1 MAKNKIS
8 VCLASYNGIN
18 YIKEQIESILA
29 LISLEDEVIVCD
41 DASTD
46 STCGIIKSFNDSRI
60 KLIKNNTNLGPV
72 KTFERALS
80 YAKGEYIFLSDQD
93 DIWEA
98 EKVEKTLK
106 IFEENPDLLMVHHTL
121 SLIDSEGNIIS
132 QNWNPLSEGKVSRLS
147 FLFRQLIKG
156 QIWGCAAAFKG
167 SLLSGLLPFP
177 KYVYAHDHW
186 LAVVSAVKGD
196 VYLLNQPLVRH
207 RIHQNNVTPK
217 KGLSFLG
224 KFLKRWALFKLFIIA
239 LDKKISKIL

>member
-1 MAKNKIS
+1 MVKNKIS

-18 YIKEQIESILA
+18 YIKEQIESILT
-29 LISLEDEVIVCD
+29 LIGFLDEVIVCD

-46 STCGIIKSFNDSRI
+46 LTCEIIESFNDSRI
-60 KLIKNNTNLGPV
+60 KLIKNDTNLGPV
-72 KTFERALS
+72 KTFEKALL

-98 EKVEKTLK
+98 GKVDKTLK
-106 IFEENPDLLMVHHTL
+106 VFEENPDLLMIHHTL
-121 SLIDSEGNIIS
+121 SLIDSEGNIIN
-132 QNWNPLSEGKVSRLS
+132 QNWNSLNEGKACRLS

-167 SLLSGLLPFP
+167 SLLSSLLPFP

-186 LAVVSAVKGD
+186 LAVVSAVNGN

-224 KFLKRWALFKLFIIA
+224 KFLTRWALCKLFIIA
-239 LDKKISKIL
+239 LNKKISKS